1 MKRIAGYLLLAVGV
15 LAGFARWVDLVNF
28 TDQTTEFATEGS
40 IWLRYGVVAVL
51 LAAAALAAVMGC
63 PRPARCERRDPVLGI
78 LSFAVSAVFAAFGG
92 LSLIAGTAGAAAEM
106 LIAALSLLTA
116 WWAASLGL
124 SWLGKGYQR
133 PSGGIAGGVAGT
145 VVFYVV
151 TMQRFV
157 QNYSSYYRVGPTLR
171 VFSALMALLFASA
184 LLRAVQCPASGVGRK
199 LLFTGLG
206 AFYLCTCMEL
216 PQALCSWM
224 AGGTTVA
231 QLAQSAA
238 LAVFGLLGAACAM
251 ACLGEPAQPE
261 PEPETPKNPPKD
273 LR

>member
-1 MKRIAGYLLLAVGV
+1 MKRIAGYLLLAVGA

-28 TDQTTEFATEGS
+28 TDQTTEFVIEGS
-40 IWLRYGVVAVL
+40 VWLRYGVVVVL

-63 PRPARCERRDPVLGI
+63 RRPARCERRDPVLGV
-78 LSFAVSAVFAAFGG
+78 LAFAVSAVFAAFGG
-92 LSLIAGTAGAAAEM
+92 LSLIAGTADAAEM
-106 LIAALSLLTA
+106 VIAALSLLTA

-124 SWLGKGYQR
+124 SWLGNGYQR
-133 PSGGIAGGVAGT
+133 PAGGIAGGVAGT
-145 VVFYVV
+145 AVFYVV

-157 QNYSSYYRVGPTLR
+157 QNYSIYYRVGPTLR
-171 VFSALMALLFASA
+171 VFSALMALVFVTA

-224 AGGTTVA
+224 AGGATVA

-238 LAVFGLLGAACAM
+238 LAAVGLLGAACAM
-251 ACLGEPAQPE
+251 ACLDDPMQPE
-261 PEPETPKNPPKD
+261 PEAQEAPPQE